1 MATTAPFGMAAAG
14 VVSRITVKPG
24 VMSGILRLGIGWGR
38 ETVTWGAQRSQAGG
52 GTGLR
57 QGGRVRFWGSGRLT
71 RCLTA
76 DASPWGADCGGALAW
91 SSLIDGLQP

>member
-1 MATTAPFGMAAAG
+1 MATTAPFGIAAAG

-38 ETVTWGAQRSQAGG
+38 GTVTWGAQRSQAGRNRPSPG
-52 GTGLR
+52 GF
-57 QGGRVRFWGSGRLT
+57 VRFQGRGRLT

-76 DASPWGADCGGALAW
+76 DASPWGAGCGRALAW